1 MDRNLRD
8 LYINFLISSSD
19 KVMATTLSKMLG
31 YGYSHDRF
39 TKMLLDDNVFV
50 EEELFN
56 YIKPMI
62 REYEDINDGIIS
74 IDDMIINKPYTDEND
89 IVAWHYSHTN
99 GNVVK
104 GICMLNF
111 LYTSK
116 SENVSIPLGYEL
128 ITKTLKYTA
137 KDGKERRKGV
147 FSKNEIMRDKLDILQ
162 NNNHIKYRYIVADS
176 WFSSVE
182 NMRFIDEKLG
192 KIFVFGL
199 KSNRNVALNED
210 DKIKGKYCKIRDVDM
225 EGCSSRLVYLKGY
238 DKPLKVTR
246 LFVKN
251 GNDGEAIY
259 SYLITNE
266 TINSNI
272 FTIYKK
278 RWKVEEYHKSL
289 KQNLK
294 IEKSPTKSIV
304 SQNNHILLSVC
315 GFVKLEKLKQNHNMN
330 HFALKEK
337 IYIKALNIAFKEL
350 ERLKVA

>member
-1 MDRNLRD
+1 MNKNLRD
-8 LYINFLISSSD
+8 LYIDFLISSTD
-19 KVMATTLSKMLG
+19 KVMATTLSKVLG
-31 YGYSHDRF
+31 DGYSHDRF
-39 TKMLLDDNVFV
+39 TKMLLDDNVFA

-56 YIKPMI
+56 YIKSMI
-62 REYEDINDGIIS
+62 REYEDAEDGIIS
-74 IDDMIINKPYTDEND
+74 IDDMIIKKPFTDEND
-89 IVAWHYSHTN
+89 FVAWHYNHSD

-116 SENVSIPLGYEL
+116 NRDISIPLGYEV
-128 ITKTLKYTA
+128 ITKTQKYISEN
-137 KDGKERRKGV
+137 GKERRKSV
-147 FSKNEIMRDKLDILQ
+147 FSKNEIMRDKLEILQ

-176 WFSSVE
+176 WFSSIE
-182 NMRFIDEKLG
+182 NMIFIDEQLG
-192 KIFVFGL
+192 KHFVFGL
-199 KSNRNVALNED
+199 KSNRNVALSED
-210 DKIKGKYCKIRDVDM
+210 DKIKGNYCKIRDVDM

-238 DKPLKVTR
+238 DKPLLVTR

-259 SYLITNE
+259 SYLVTNE
-266 TINSNI
+266 IVNSDVPA
-272 FTIYKK
+272 IYKK

-294 IEKSPTKSIV
+294 IEKSPTTSIV

-315 GFVKLEKLKQNHNMN
+315 GFVKLEKLKQNYKMN

-337 IYIKALNIAFKEL
+337 IYIKALNIAFKEI
-350 ERLKVA
+350 ERLKIA